1 MAVTAPENQSRL
13 FPDKLIFFA
22 EGGEFFLPPVGGQFD
37 KPIYLIK
44 QFPELG
50 FMEFSNPVRYGPG
63 SGFGGKEE
71 PCVMRGAEAVG
82 GAKDLPELLLFPAL
96 SGGIGEETQV
106 LLFNTI
112 LLGADGTAALWTPGL
127 ALFESGDPVFKYIPA
142 QNRHREAIPKGN
154 QILRMEAAEAA

>member
-1 MAVTAPENQSRL
+1 MAVTAPQNQSRL
-13 FPDKLIFFA
+13 FPDKLIFFT

-71 PCVMRGAEAVG
+71 PCVVRGAETVG
-82 GAKDLPELLLFPAL
+82 GAKDLPELLLFPGV
-96 SGGIGEETQV
+96 SGGISEETQV
-106 LLFNTI
+106 FLFYTI
-112 LLGADGTAALWTPGL
+112 LLGADGTLALGTPGS
-127 ALFESGDPVFKYIPA
+127 ALPESIDPVFKNIPA
-142 QNRHREAIPKGN
+142 
-154 QILRMEAAEAA
+154 